1 MSNSNGVITAP
12 VSIADVQKVL
22 GVSDNNI
29 GALCKSSKVRML
41 SISKPTNKDG
51 LFLGDWQEGK
61 NTDNWYAGIEHYG
74 ISKPYVVIPT
84 SLYPSSPSGPK
95 VIKYDFS
102 TLYSQSWSH
111 IPPTVH
117 RLPDFN
123 GYDHNQIKYPVSR
136 SIMPIIASSFSLL
149 QTGSSGLSASYIAQ
163 YDFNDMTA
171 DNNKIGSL
179 GAGNIFNAVNNDVY
193 FGIIIYAHTS
203 AKRKKPLAVMT
214 ITSKRLGI
222 IDSETGQVGIAAISS
237 STIGNIIGG
246 SSTNVSTEKFYP
258 QEEVYVIPFLARF
271 HNSMWKCMG
280 LRALGVDNYQRLKIG
295 NVIIT
300 GGRAYVTS
308 ATIKVTW
315 MKNDDGTF
323 TFYLAQQMDFNIKTA
338 GGNYITFI
346 GKFGISAGGSDIYVV
361 SADNASYAGTAD
373 EEVTGGTKVYTNGS
387 IFPLSGSMSAAPAN
401 RPGSITIKPY
411 NSSVTSVNFSLIF
424 LYWYETI
431 RYRRASFT
439 ANLNM
444 NTGSV
449 LNSGTLTMTE

>member
-1 MSNSNGVITAP
+1 MSNSNGIITAP

-22 GVSDNNI
+22 GVADNNI

-51 LFLGDWQEGK
+51 LFLDDWQEDK

-102 TLYSQSWSH
+102 TLYNQSWSH
-111 IPPTVH
+111 IPPTVY

-136 SIMPIIASSFSLL
+136 SIMPIIASSFTLI

-163 YDFNDMTA
+163 YDFNDNIAGSSKT
-171 DNNKIGSL
+171 GSL
-179 GAGNIFNAVNNDVY
+179 GVGNLFNAVSNNVY
-193 FGIIIYAHTS
+193 FGIVIYAHTS
-203 AKRKKPLAVMT
+203 AKRTTPLAVMT
-214 ITSKRLGI
+214 ITSKRLGVT
-222 IDSETGQVGIAAISS
+222 DSETGHEGVAAIDS
-237 STIGNIIGG
+237 STVGNMVGG

-258 QEEVYVIPFLARF
+258 QEEVYVIPFLARY

-280 LRALGVDNYQRLKIG
+280 LRALGVDNYQKLKIG

-315 MKNDDGTF
+315 MKNGDGTF
-323 TFYLAQQMDFNIKTA
+323 TFYLAQQMDFNVKTA

-346 GKFGISAGGSDIYVV
+346 GTFGIGAGGSDVYVV
-361 SADNASYAGTAD
+361 SANNASYAGTAD
-373 EEVTGGTKVYTNGS
+373 EDVAGGTKVYTSGS

-411 NSSVTSVNFSLIF
+411 SSVTSVNVFLIF
-424 LYWYETI
+424 SYWYETQ
-431 RYRRASFT
+431 RYRKASFT
-439 ANLNM
+439 ANLSLT
-444 NTGSV
+444 TGT
-449 LNSGTLTMTE
+449 NSGTLNMTE